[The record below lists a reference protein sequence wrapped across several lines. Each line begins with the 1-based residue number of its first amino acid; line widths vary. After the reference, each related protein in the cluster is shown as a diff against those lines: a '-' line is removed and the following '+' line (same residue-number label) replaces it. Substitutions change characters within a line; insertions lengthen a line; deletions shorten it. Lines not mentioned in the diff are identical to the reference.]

1 MSKSR
6 RGTFSTQNRNNW
18 MIDAVLFLGAIVA
31 VLSGIYFLFLPS
43 GGIQGGRN
51 PMYGVTVLFS
61 WHTWEAIH
69 MWGGVLMISIAILH
83 FALHWR
89 WVEMM
94 ARRTMNSLLSGRS
107 QLSKKAMGN
116 LILDVVV
123 ALSFLLTAASG
134 IYFLFAPSGGIQGG
148 AERRLGSG
156 VPLQPDHLGSGPY
169 LGGRGVDRCLR
180 RPLLDSLALGEEH
193 DQVDLHLAL
202 GRGRSGAG
210 ASKDGGPVEG

>member
-18 MIDAVLFLGAIVA
+18 LIDAVLFLGAIVA

-61 WHTWEAIH
+61 RHTWEAIH

-148 AERRLGSG
+148 RNAGWDPGFLFSRTTWDLVHTWAG
-156 VPLQPDHLGSGPY
+156 VVLI
-169 LGGRGVDRCLR
+169 
-180 RPLLDSLALGEEH
+180 
-193 DQVDLHLAL
+193 
-202 GRGRSGAG
+202 G
-210 ASKDGGPVEG
+210 ASVVHFWIHWHWVKNMTKRIFTSPLVGADPEPVPARMVAQ

>member
-1 MSKSR
+1 
-6 RGTFSTQNRNNW
+6 
-18 MIDAVLFLGAIVA
+18 
-31 VLSGIYFLFLPS
+31 
-43 GGIQGGRN
+43 
-51 PMYGVTVLFS
+51 MYGVTVLFS
-61 WHTWEAIH
+61 RHTWEAIH

-148 AERRLGSG
+148 RNAGWDPGFLFSRTTWDLVHTWAG
-156 VPLQPDHLGSGPY
+156 VVLI
-169 LGGRGVDRCLR
+169 
-180 RPLLDSLALGEEH
+180 
-193 DQVDLHLAL
+193 
-202 GRGRSGAG
+202 G
-210 ASKDGGPVEG
+210 ASVVHFWIHWHWVKNMTKWIFTSLLVGADPEPVPARMVAQ